1 MEQGER
7 IRVDNRRVDDSDPN
21 STVFVENLPDNVS
34 LLKLKNLFKTFGD
47 IKDVFV
53 TKKKNKSQKV
63 FRERTML
70 WNHQEEV
77 RTSASS
83 EDKKIRLLENFKR
96 PGVTFKEAL
105 MMDKDRKLKKKE
117 VSVHSLDE
125 GNCLGFLNQTCIA

>member
-1 MEQGER
+1 
-7 IRVDNRRVDDSDPN
+7 
-21 STVFVENLPDNVS
+21 
-34 LLKLKNLFKTFGD
+34 
-47 IKDVFV
+47 
-53 TKKKNKSQKV
+53 
-63 FRERTML
+63 ML

-125 GNCLGFLNQTCIA
+125 DKRNLSSQFGTNCRC